1 MKQFNE
7 KITPVQN
14 IGLTDRMLRFF
25 LGGALF
31 AGGVLAMAV
40 MGSVTLWSALA
51 VIVSIYPLMT
61 TMMGWD
67 PFYQMANARTCS
79 LEGGRNQCGTFP
91 YEVDAAL
98 GHEPKPEE
106 GREYDHS
113 LTGAHHE
120 AQHKKAA

>member
-1 MKQFNE
+1 MKQLNE

-14 IGLTDRMLRFF
+14 IGLGDRMLRFF

-31 AGGVLAMAV
+31 AGGLLGMAV
-40 MGSVTLWSALA
+40 LGSVTLWSALA
-51 VIVSIYPLMT
+51 IILSIYPLMT

-67 PFYQMANARTCS
+67 PFYQMAGARSCS

-98 GHEPKPEE
+98 GNDPKPEE

-120 AQHKKAA
+120 AHHSKAA